1 MNQDKN
7 KKVVGVLLSI
17 FLGLIGLIIGLCLYP
32 YNSEERKTF
41 LNGWLLGLVIS
52 LLIGVVFVII
62 YFCFLSS
69 IINSVY

>member
-62 YFCFLSS
+62 YFCFLSG

>member
-7 KKVVGVLLSI
+7 KKVVGVLLSL

-32 YNSEERKTF
+32 YNSEERNTF
-41 LNGWLLGLVIS
+41 LNGWLLGFVIS

-69 IINSVY
+69 IINSVH